1 MATYDHDKVV
11 KMLKA
16 NGELKQSE
24 VATKLGV
31 TVGQVPMLKF
41 CQAQVEAGVYNKA
54 PGTPASIKK
63 LRDVEGNRWELI
75 AARTGKGVAAVK
87 TAYEEAGGDASNSYT
102 GRGRNFS
109 GATTTTRST
118 TRSGGKTGSGRPSA
132 AKSGGRPSAT
142 KTAGKTATKAG
153 GRPSARGAGKGGSV
167 QRNVAGRR
175 GSAGNPS

>member
-132 AKSGGRPSAT
+132 T

-153 GRPSARGAGKGGSV
+153 GRPSARGAGKGGNV